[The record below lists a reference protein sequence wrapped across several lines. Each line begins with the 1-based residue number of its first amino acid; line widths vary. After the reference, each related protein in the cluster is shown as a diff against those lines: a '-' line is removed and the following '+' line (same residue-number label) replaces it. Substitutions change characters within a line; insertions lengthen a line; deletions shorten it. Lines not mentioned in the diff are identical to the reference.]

1 MTSSLPGTFERR
13 SKKKKRFNVKYV
25 EDDATQANV
34 CYERIRLIPKP
45 TKKRGRKRKADS
57 SPDVEMDDA
66 GVDVDVDV
74 EGADEPGS
82 PPIGGVLEAASTPS
96 TSKTLSSQT
105 PQSLGVKVKTD
116 YGEAG
121 YIPDPVEL
129 EMASK
134 MGLPE
139 GWTCKVRPGS
149 RFIFL
154 NPEGTLKFTSKR
166 AVCAHL
172 GLPPPKHG
180 YNPLKDDDDD
190 GDGNNKKNN
199 DKKKK
204 NSKKKK
210 KVDDDDVFEIT
221 EQDPEDDPPW
231 RTDGNDYLGK
241 RVKHTF
247 LDGVT
252 AMGTITGWISDKD
265 VDREGNPGFVSEKT
279 NEPACLFHVTMD
291 STCAVASQDFE
302 EYELEYILM
311 ESDND
316 GEEGDDE

>member
-1 MTSSLPGTFERR
+1 M
-13 SKKKKRFNVKYV
+13 
-25 EDDATQANV
+25 
-34 CYERIRLIPKP
+34 
-45 TKKRGRKRKADS
+45 ADGGV
-57 SPDVEMDDA
+57 DVQI
-66 GVDVDVDV
+66 DVDVD
-74 EGADEPGS
+74 ETGS

-96 TSKTLSSQT
+96 SSKKNKKAKTNTHTSTPNPTTPSSLSASKR
-105 PQSLGVKVKTD
+105 PQSLGIKVKTD

-154 NPEGTLKFTSKR
+154 SPEGTLKFTSKR
-166 AVCAHL
+166 AVCTHL

-180 YNPLKDDDDD
+180 YNPLKDD
-190 GDGNNKKNN
+190 GEGNSKGSSG
-199 DKKKK
+199 KKKK
-204 NSKKKK
+204 NRKKKK
-210 KVDDDDVFEIT
+210 KDADDENDIDINNDDFEIM

-231 RTDGNDYLGK
+231 RTDGNNYLGK

-252 AMGTITGWISDKD
+252 GMGTITGWISDTD
-265 VDREGNPGFVSEKT
+265 MDREGNPGFVSEKT
-279 NEPACLFHVTMD
+279 NKPACLFHVTMD

-302 EYELEYILM
+302 EYELEDILM

-316 GEEGDDE
+316 DEE